1 MAERLISLQKF
12 KFYYYEKIKLAY
24 PAIAVFLVILMYPVI
39 SRNSRKKYESDLS
52 SVIGCRMLLPP
63 EMDRDNSHS
72 ATLVIYYDTIT
83 CISCMMNRLGEW
95 NELFS
100 ELKDSHGFTPLF
112 IFEPSIQD
120 SAEYRQKLDHAK
132 LTYQVFSDYHR
143 TFRRSNPDIADN
155 SSLKTFLLD
164 RQHRVVFAGNPLH
177 NMVLWEVLQ
186 MYISVLL
193 ENDGTLPDRFPE
205 KVHDYIATRTR
216 PQNGLL
222 FDTFQTDVGNVRNG
236 STQTV
241 TFTALN
247 TTKSAVEIAGI
258 LTDCDCV
265 QADASTYSITP
276 GRTCIITVSF
286 APEDIG
292 HFEHHV
298 FIQTAGCSDETHL
311 IITGNSISFG

>member
-1 MAERLISLQKF
+1 MGKTRF
-12 KFYYYEKIKLAY
+12 AY
-24 PAIAVFLVILMYPVI
+24 PAIAVLLVVLMYPVI
-39 SRNSRKKYESDLS
+39 CRNSGKKYESDLS
-52 SVIGCRMLLPP
+52 SVIGYRMMLPP
-63 EMDRDNSHS
+63 GMERDRSHS
-72 ATLVIYYDTIT
+72 ATLVIYYDTVT

-100 ELKDSHGFTPLF
+100 ELKDSYGCTPLF
-112 IFEPSIQD
+112 IFEPAIED
-120 SAEYRQKLDHAK
+120 SAEYRRKLDHAE
-132 LTYQVFSDYHR
+132 LTYPVFSDFHR
-143 TFRRSNPDIADN
+143 IFRKSNPYIADN
-155 SSLKTFLLD
+155 SNLKAFLLD

-186 MYISVLL
+186 MYITALL
-193 ENDGTLPDRFPE
+193 ENDGTLPERFPE

-216 PQNGLL
+216 PQSGLL
-222 FDTFQTDVGNVRNG
+222 FDTFQTDVGNVGNG

-247 TTKSAVEIAGI
+247 TTENTVCIAGI

-265 QADASTYSITP
+265 QATASAYSIAP

-286 APEDIG
+286 APENTG

-298 FIQTAGCSDETHL
+298 FIQTEGCSDETHL
-311 IITGNSISFG
+311 VITGNSISFG